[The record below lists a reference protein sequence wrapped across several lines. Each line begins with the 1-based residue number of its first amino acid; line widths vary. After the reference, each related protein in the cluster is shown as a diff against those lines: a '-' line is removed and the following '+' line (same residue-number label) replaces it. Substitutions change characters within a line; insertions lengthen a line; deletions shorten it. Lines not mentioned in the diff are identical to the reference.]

1 MLPFRF
7 VKAEPNTFLIQ
18 YINGKIRRK
27 GAGLSFIYYAPRT
40 SLVSISLASADVP
53 FIFNEVTSDYQEVS
67 VQGQLT
73 YRISN
78 PLKLA
83 ELMNFNLAAGNCD
96 YVSKDPEKLPQRIIN
111 EVQVLTRNEL
121 QKLTLKGS
129 LQAAESIVSIVRKD
143 LAASELVNQLG
154 VEILALTILA
164 VKPNPETA
172 RALEAEVREQMLL
185 EADQA
190 VYQRRNAAVEQER
203 AIKENELNTEVA
215 IENKKRQ
222 IREAKIDADR
232 AIQEKQ
238 QVMQET
244 DMQGRIV
251 LEEKNE
257 KLVGLKAANRK
268 QAADAEAYGMNAM
281 METIKSVDPKVVQ
294 ALAITGMA
302 PSQLIAAAFQNLAD
316 NADKIGNLN
325 ISPELL
331 QQLIAG
337 AKPPVLAETA
347 AHSNKGE

>member
-1 MLPFRF
+1 
-7 VKAEPNTFLIQ
+7 
-18 YINGKIRRK
+18 
-27 GAGLSFIYYAPRT
+27 
-40 SLVSISLASADVP
+40 LASVDVP

-73 YRISN
+73 YRIN
-78 PLKLA
+78 DPLKLA
-83 ELMNFNLAAGNCD
+83 DLMNFNLAAGNRD

-111 EVQVLTRNEL
+111 AVQVLTRNEL
-121 QKLTLKGS
+121 QKLTLKDS
-129 LQAAESIVSIVRKD
+129 LQATESIVSTVRKN
-143 LAASELVNQLG
+143 LASSELIKQLG
-154 VEILALTILA
+154 VEIIALSILA

-222 IREAKIDADR
+222 IRETKIDADR

-238 QVMQET
+238 QVMREN
-244 DMQGRIV
+244 DMEGRIV

-257 KLVGLKAANRK
+257 TLVALKAENRK
-268 QAADAEAYGMNAM
+268 KAADAEAYGMNAM
-281 METIKSVDPKVVQ
+281 MDTVKSVDPKVIQ
-294 ALAITGMA
+294 TLAIAGMA

-331 QQLIAG
+331 QQLITE
-337 AKPPVLAETA
+337 AKPPALTESA
-347 AHSNKGE
+347 AHSNKGR